1 MSWVVWLND
10 PQCKYTSWMH
20 TIPVKCGCWP
30 EQDLSGKEP
39 LTIYP
44 HGCPN
49 FYNFLCENKMV
60 SHPRGRVY
68 SPDEVLNEIFAD
80 PDSDLDKNSG
90 EEEYEGESSPEEHSS
105 SEDNIE
111 GIGKW
116 CVGHSQWQQSTTTT
130 TMWNWSWPVHGIY
143 RRCNYCFFVKL
154 EFY

>member
-1 MSWVVWLND
+1 MTHNVNI
-10 PQCKYTSWMH
+10 YTSWMH

-49 FYNFLCENKMV
+49 FYNFLCENKMA

-111 GIGKW
+111 GIGNW
-116 CVGHSQWQQSTTTT
+116 CVGHMQPVTT
-130 TMWNWSWPVHGIY
+130 I
-143 RRCNYCFFVKL
+143 NYNNNHVELIMTCTWYL
-154 EFY
+154 QEM